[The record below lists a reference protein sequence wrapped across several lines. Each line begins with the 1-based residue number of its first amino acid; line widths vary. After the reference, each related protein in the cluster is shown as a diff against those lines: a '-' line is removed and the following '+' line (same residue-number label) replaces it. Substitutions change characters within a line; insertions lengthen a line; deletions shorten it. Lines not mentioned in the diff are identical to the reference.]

1 MDQDKNINQSSIFLN
16 RYSENKWTQLPTSLS
31 GKDDRYLYFIAKIPG
46 FSPFAITGMTKA
58 EEPMTGKQKS
68 EQKGSNNISVIGM
81 ICLIACLLAI
91 FLYKIDQ
98 KE

>member
-1 MDQDKNINQSSIFLN
+1 
-16 RYSENKWTQLPTSLS
+16 
-31 GKDDRYLYFIAKIPG
+31 
-46 FSPFAITGMTKA
+46 MTKA
-58 EEPMTGKQKS
+58 EESMTGKQKS
-68 EQKGSNNISVIGM
+68 EQKVSNNMSVLGM